1 MEGLNSALGSLEYA
15 FYQLPGSHV
24 IARYVKSSHQNDPGR
39 TVLELLL
46 FLFLV
51 RTVLQSRTR
60 AGDAERHFIKFSE
73 KVCLLL
79 MTSDYVLTSI
89 IGN

>member
-1 MEGLNSALGSLEYA
+1 MEGLNSALGSLEVA
-15 FYQLPGSHV
+15 FYKLPGSHV
-24 IARYVKSSHQNDPGR
+24 LARYVKSSHQNDPGR

-60 AGDAERHFIKFSE
+60 AGDAERQFIKFSE
-73 KVCLLL
+73 KVLRQ
-79 MTSDYVLTSI
+79 SI
-89 IGN
+89 S